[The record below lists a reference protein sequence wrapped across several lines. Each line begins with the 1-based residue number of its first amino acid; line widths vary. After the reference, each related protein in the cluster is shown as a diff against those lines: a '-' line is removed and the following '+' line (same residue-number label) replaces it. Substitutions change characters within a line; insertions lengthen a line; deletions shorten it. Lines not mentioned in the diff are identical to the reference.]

1 MRRIKMTSF
10 VLAAIITFT
19 ALEACEK
26 HEQRPDGAID
36 ISAAES
42 ELIESMQAEGKDELE
57 IAEAL
62 VAYEDELNAASEI
75 EESTCEAIADQ
86 TDASEETEIVF
97 SDSSSADTTKPGD
110 APMTTN
116 PSSAEAT
123 QKTSVTPKPSESAAA
138 PKPTLT
144 VTTKPTTTAATT
156 TKPTATP
163 KPTEQADNS
172 YYDTDCE
179 AECVRLINQLR
190 KEEAVEEKCTFYVPV
205 VNNLTSRAHL
215 RCDELVDDFSH
226 NSVSGNKM
234 GSEAIY
240 RGRGGNPSAS
250 SIVGA
255 WKKSRGHY
263 VQLLTGCI
271 MGSGEYAS
279 KNCGLGVLRVGE
291 VTYAVFGMSGDNI
304 GESPS
309 SGYVAPTSTPT
320 PVPTNTPVPTST
332 PVTTSTSDPTS
343 APLPTD
349 TPEPTNTPIPTNTPV
364 PAQPTTPWID
374 ENWPEIEL

>member
-1 MRRIKMTSF
+1 MRRIKITSF
-10 VLAAIITFT
+10 VLAALITFT
-19 ALEACEK
+19 VIEACEK
-26 HEQRPDGAID
+26 HVQKPDGAVD
-36 ISAAES
+36 ISVAES
-42 ELIESMQAEGKDELE
+42 ELIESMKAEGKDEIE

-62 VAYEDELNAASEI
+62 VAYEDELSRADES
-75 EESTCEAIADQ
+75 EESTAEAVRGTDEQVIGTNDIVADQ
-86 TDASEETEIVF
+86 TDISEAAQT
-97 SDSSSADTTKPGD
+97 A
-110 APMTTN
+110 
-116 PSSAEAT
+116 
-123 QKTSVTPKPSESAAA
+123 PSESASVTAA
-138 PKPTLT
+138 ASNPTGAVTATSTSKPSSVPSTT
-144 VTTKPTTTAATT
+144 AKPSAGAATPRPTANVTTTTTPA
-156 TKPTATP
+156 ATP
-163 KPTEQADNS
+163 KPTEADS

-240 RGRGGNPSAS
+240 RGRGGKPSAS

-263 VQLLTGCI
+263 VLLLGGCI

-279 KNCGLGVLRVGE
+279 TNCGLGVLRVGE

-320 PVPTNTPVPTST
+320 PH
-332 PVTTSTSDPTS
+332 SD
-343 APLPTD
+343 AF
-349 TPEPTNTPIPTNTPV
+349 
-364 PAQPTTPWID
+364 
-374 ENWPEIEL
+374 